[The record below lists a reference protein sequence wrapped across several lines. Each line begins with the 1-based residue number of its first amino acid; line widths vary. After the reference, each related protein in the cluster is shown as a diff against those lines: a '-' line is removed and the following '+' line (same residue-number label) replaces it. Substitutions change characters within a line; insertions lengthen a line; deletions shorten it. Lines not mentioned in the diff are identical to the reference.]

1 MGTLLELGNCSLD
14 VLRQLVNRPAEQ
26 MIAPASSASD
36 LGLDVR
42 ESMRVVRR
50 NLETVLL
57 YAVTQLA
64 MWLAKSE
71 VEAGSGD
78 MDDDVSMRAETPPAP
93 ADSHSLKV
101 KRRTSMP
108 LAERLRRGMT
118 GEMAADLLGLLNKAK
133 PLMAKSAET
142 LGEGTVDL
150 TPILA
155 RFVQERISS

>member
-1 MGTLLELGNCSLD
+1 M
-14 VLRQLVNRPAEQ
+14 
-26 MIAPASSASD
+26 
-36 LGLDVR
+36 
-42 ESMRVVRR
+42 
-50 NLETVLL
+50 L

-71 VEAGSGD
+71 VEGGAAD
-78 MDDDVSMRAETPPAP
+78 MDEDMSMRADTPPVP
-93 ADSHSLKV
+93 AESHALKA
-101 KRRTSMP
+101 KRRSSMP

-142 LGEGTVDL
+142 LGEGSVDL

-155 RFVQERISS
+155 RFVQERICC